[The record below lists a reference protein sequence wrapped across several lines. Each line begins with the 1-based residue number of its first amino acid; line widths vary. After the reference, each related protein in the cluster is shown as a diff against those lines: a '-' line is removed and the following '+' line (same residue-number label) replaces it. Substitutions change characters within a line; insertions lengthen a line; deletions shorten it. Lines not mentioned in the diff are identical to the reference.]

1 VTVAGVRTR
10 PHRSEPGHP
19 ASHNNPVGLWWGTL
33 IALFL
38 LIAPGAIIARIT
50 QLTWPIAIAV
60 GPALTYGV
68 VALAIIPFGA
78 IGIPWNGWTALATLA
93 VVCVVMIGAQ
103 PLLASHRDA
112 EAEARGIDLRQALTV
127 AAGVLLGALLIM
139 WAAYRGVVHWQ
150 SIPSTWDA
158 VWHANT
164 VRFILDTGQAS
175 STHMGELRNVE
186 THQPLYYPSVFHA
199 LTAVYCQLTGAAP
212 TTGYTL
218 NSVAA
223 AVWLFPT
230 SAAMLT
236 WQLLRPRTT
245 HAAGVAAT
253 AAALSASFT
262 SVPYVEFGTAAMPNL
277 AAYGVAIPTF
287 VLVISTLRHR
297 DRIPLAVL
305 ALVGIFS
312 VHLSGGF
319 IVILFAG
326 AWWLLE
332 ACWHPVRGRIADVL
346 TLAAA
351 GVPAGLI
358 LAPQF
363 VGVAQQAGIIAG
375 HAFPSFK
382 TVKQGVIDALLLHTR
397 HLNDFPTQYS
407 LVVLSGIGMA
417 ILLYKRIWWP
427 PVLWL
432 VLTVATIYSG
442 APFHNPLGAVIEQ
455 FSQFFYNDPRRL
467 SAVVTMLVTPMAA
480 VAVFTL
486 VAGAVAVAKRFIK
499 LPAPVW
505 VSATVLLLALTTVFS
520 AREYLYRHLVLF
532 GDKYDSVIIN
542 QQDLDAFAHLAAL
555 PGARTTLIGN
565 SNVDGTAWMYAVADL
580 HPLWTHYDFPQQTGP
595 GYYRFIFWAYAD
607 ADALPGVPEEKR
619 ALVPEAIRALNI
631 RYILTSAPTVRGFKV
646 PDGLVF
652 IDHSKWW
659 AKIYDNGEAW
669 IYEWRGAPT
678 PTK

>member
-1 VTVAGVRTR
+1 
-10 PHRSEPGHP
+10 
-19 ASHNNPVGLWWGTL
+19 VGLWWGTL

-93 VVCVVMIGAQ
+93 VVCVVMIGLQ
-103 PLLASHRDA
+103 PLLARYRDT
-112 EAEARGIDLRQALTV
+112 EAEARGIARRQALTI

-175 STHMGELRNVE
+175 STHMGELRSVE
-186 THQPLYYPSVFHA
+186 THEPLYYPSVFHA

-218 NSVAA
+218 SSVAA
-223 AVWLFPT
+223 AVWLFPS

-277 AAYGVAIPTF
+277 AAYGIAIPTF

-297 DRIPLAVL
+297 DRIPVAVL
-305 ALVGIFS
+305 ALVGVFS

-319 IVILFAG
+319 VVILFAG

-332 ACWHPVRGRIADVL
+332 ACWHPVRGRMADVL

-363 VGVAQQAGIIAG
+363 IGVAQQAGIIAG

-397 HLNDFPTQYS
+397 HLNDFPTQYG
-407 LVVLSGIGMA
+407 LIVLAGIGMA

-442 APFHNPLGAVIEQ
+442 APFRNPLGAAIEQ

-467 SAVVTMLVTPMAA
+467 SAVVTMLATPMAA
-480 VAVFTL
+480 VAVFAL
-486 VAGAVAVAKRFIK
+486 VVGAVAVAKRFIK

-520 AREYLYRHLVLF
+520 ARQYLYRHLVLF

-542 QQDLDAFAHLAAL
+542 QKDLDAFAHLAAL

-646 PDGLVF
+646 PDGLVS
-652 IDHSKWW
+652 IDQSKWW

-678 PTK
+678 PHQMTGARP

>member
-1 VTVAGVRTR
+1 MR
-10 PHRSEPGHP
+10 PRRPEPGHP
-19 ASHNNPVGLWWGTL
+19 ARNNSRVGLWWGTL

-93 VVCVVMIGAQ
+93 VVCVVMIGVQ
-103 PLLASHRDA
+103 PLLARYRDS
-112 EAEARGIDLRQALTV
+112 EAEARGIDRRQALTV

-199 LTAVYCQLTGAAP
+199 LTAVYCQLTGAAS

-218 NSVAA
+218 SSVAA
-223 AVWLFPT
+223 AVWLFPS

-305 ALVGIFS
+305 ALVGVFS

-332 ACWHPVRGRIADVL
+332 ACWHPVRGRMADVL

-363 VGVAQQAGIIAG
+363 IGVAKQAGIIAG

-397 HLNDFPTQYS
+397 HLNDFPTQYG

-442 APFHNPLGAVIEQ
+442 APFRNPLGAAIEQ
-455 FSQFFYNDPRRL
+455 FSEFFYNDPRRL

-480 VAVFTL
+480 VAVFAL
-486 VAGAVAVAKRFIK
+486 VVGAVAVAKRFIK

-520 AREYLYRHLVLF
+520 ARQYLYRHLVLF

-542 QQDLDAFAHLAAL
+542 QKDLDAFAHLAAL

-646 PDGLVF
+646 PDGLVS

-678 PTK
+678 PHQMTGARP